1 MPVAFIFS
9 LLFSVL
15 VVVFALQ
22 NTTIVTLRFFSL
34 EIMISQTIVILIS
47 ASFGAI
53 IVLFLSTMKQ
63 IKSNMKMRSLTK
75 TIGKTEEQ
83 NRLLREKEGISH
95 IEKLEEENR
104 QLKDSEAVLV
114 EDLANKL

>member
-22 NTTIVTLRFFSL
+22 NSAIVTLNFFSL

-53 IVLFLSTMKQ
+53 IILFLSTVKQ
-63 IKSNMKMRSLTK
+63 IKSNMRIRSLTK
-75 TIGKTEEQ
+75 TIDKSEEK
-83 NRLLREKEGISH
+83 NRLIKENENNAH
-95 IEKLEEENR
+95 MKQLEEENK
-104 QLKDSEAVLV
+104 QLKDNEAVLV
-114 EDLANKL
+114 EDLTNKL